1 MQLRPSL
8 FWDFDIVQIDLLKHK
23 ASVIERITL
32 RGRLEEFMEMI
43 RFYGKETAKTTLLN
57 ARYLDNRTLSYCVF
71 FLKHLLLNSDA
82 TNSHSRTPNI
92 GIIKR
97 IDVFANA

>member
-8 FWDFDIVQIDLLKHK
+8 FWNFDIVQIDLLKHK
-23 ASVIERITL
+23 ASVIERIKL

-57 ARYLDNRTLSYCVF
+57 ARYLDKRTLSYCVVF
-71 FLKHLLLNSDA
+71 FE
-82 TNSHSRTPNI
+82 TPITEFRCYKLAQSNPEHW
-92 GIIKR
+92 
-97 IDVFANA
+97 DY